1 MKKNDVYIFG
11 VISVLIILFI
21 VDVFPTLNLPFF
33 IWDDSSFLFAKVV
46 KGGSIRDVFIIEH
59 YGMYHPVTT
68 FYSKF
73 NYLIHGNNPII
84 LHSINLIIHLLNSFL
99 VFLISRKLTTSIYAS
114 ILAFSIFLF
123 HPLSVEVYIWL
134 SSIKDLLSVL
144 FSLWSIILYIK
155 YKDGGYRIDRYFY
168 AYTVLSLMAILSKPQ
183 ALVLPL
189 IFLLFDYYYNRSW
202 SLKLFLDKLVI
213 VFVALGSFIINLYFR
228 NHYHD
233 LSSIPTFSFLNHL
246 MVSSMVFVHYLFS
259 ALLPIKLSVFYPYSI
274 HNQSIVPFIN
284 SVFAI
289 VYLTFFV
296 YSFIKKRKKIV
307 LIMGL
312 GIVLLIP
319 VVQIIPIGD
328 SLYNDRYSYFYLFS
342 FALGAA
348 FLFKSLSNYSKLIQ
362 AVSKVLAVIFLV
374 FLVFSTFNRTN
385 QWSSEVKLF
394 EHDYLNYP
402 NSEILANTLGSCY
415 DNKGNQR
422 KAIEYFDVALNL
434 DPNYVQAYYNKALA
448 YEKLG
453 DFDAASRFYK
463 DALEVRPTY
472 KKALFRLSRIDYLR
486 NENDKAYKGLKTL
499 VQIKPVD
506 AETYH
511 LYGQVMYKYGDI
523 ESSIHFYKQAIA
535 LDNRNATYL
544 YNLAVAFG
552 SNNNISNAIEVL
564 NRVISINPRFKE
576 AYYLRGIAKIRNGQ
590 NGCIDLKKAEAYGD
604 GMATK
609 ALRDFC
615 N

>member
-1 MKKNDVYIFG
+1 MKKSDLYVLGFA
-11 VISVLIILFI
+11 SVLLILFS
-21 VDVFPTLNLPFF
+21 VNAFPTLSFPFF
-33 IWDDSSFLFAKVV
+33 IWDDSDFLFDKVV
-46 KGGSIRDVFIIEH
+46 IGGSIRDVITIEH

-68 FYSKF
+68 VYSKYS
-73 NYLIHGNNPII
+73 YLLHGNNPIV
-84 LHSINLIIHLLNSFL
+84 LHSIATIIHLLNSIL
-99 VFLISRKLTTSIYAS
+99 VFVISRRLTKNTYAS
-114 ILAFSIFLF
+114 IFAYSIFLF

-134 SSIKDLLSVL
+134 SNIKDLLYVM
-144 FSLWSIILYIK
+144 FSLWSIILYLE
-155 YKDGGYRIDRYFY
+155 YKNGGYRIGRYFY
-168 AYTVLSLMAILSKPQ
+168 AYTVVSLMAIMSKPQ
-183 ALVLPL
+183 AIVLPL

-213 VFVALGSFIINLYFR
+213 VIVALGSLIINLYFR

-246 MVSSMVFVHYLFS
+246 MVSSMVFIHYLFS

-274 HNQSIVPFIN
+274 QNQLIVPFIN
-284 SVFAI
+284 SLFAI
-289 VYLTFFV
+289 GYLLFFV
-296 YSFIKKRKKIV
+296 YSFIKKRKKVV

-312 GIVLLIP
+312 GIILLIP
-319 VVQIIPIGD
+319 VIQIIPIGD
-328 SLYNDRYSYFYLFS
+328 SMYNDRYSYFYLFS

-348 FLFKSLSNYSKLIQ
+348 FLFKSLSNYSKLRQ
-362 AVSKVLAVIFLV
+362 TVSKVLAVIFLV
-374 FLVFSTFNRTN
+374 FLVYSTFNRTN

-415 DNKGNQR
+415 DNKGDQR
-422 KAIEYFDVALNL
+422 KAIEYFDVALKL

-453 DFDAASRFYK
+453 NFNSASRFYRN
-463 DALEVRPTY
+463 AIEVRPTY
-472 KKALFRLSRIDYLR
+472 KKALFRLSRIDYLL

-499 VQIKPVD
+499 VKIKPVD

-523 ESSIHFYKQAIA
+523 KGSIRLYKQAII

-544 YNLAVAFG
+544 YNLAVAYG
-552 SNNNISNAIEVL
+552 SNNNLNSAIDVL
-564 NRVISINPRFKE
+564 NIAISINPRFKE